1 MENEYIVYQSRLRIV
16 GKLLLGV
23 FMILL
28 FLFAFFVGVLEQ
40 QWLPLV
46 ISIIGFIF
54 FGYFEIYIIKQLFVG
69 RKLVVLTVEGFYD
82 FSSVISPKN
91 QLIPWSQVAKIEK
104 IDFAEQEFVSVYL
117 KNSEEI
123 LSELPTISKK
133 LIATNVKMGFGEISI
148 NLNSAKKC
156 TVNKLIAKM
165 NRYKALSTLHKDI
178 DRSDN

>member
-1 MENEYIVYQSRLRIV
+1 MES
-16 GKLLLGV
+16 G
-23 FMILL
+23 
-28 FLFAFFVGVLEQ
+28 
-40 QWLPLV
+40 
-46 ISIIGFIF
+46 S
-54 FGYFEIYIIKQLFVG
+54 
-69 RKLVVLTVEGFYD
+69 
-82 FSSVISPKN
+82 
-91 QLIPWSQVAKIEK
+91 KIEK

-123 LSELPTISKK
+123 LSELPTMSKK